1 MTNSLNGLWT
11 EICNNVRLHVTPDAF
26 QRWFSQTSL
35 IEAGEKSLTILV
47 PNLIHQL
54 WIESN
59 YASTLQDSIVCT
71 LGDRRQVRFHVD
83 VAGVRGEV
91 GSGEGVV
98 AGATSAG
105 AERPRPDAVIEEA
118 GPAGIDGQARG
129 VGILGHARGESGTA
143 GFNPSYQFENFVV
156 GANNQFAHAAALA
169 VAENPARIYN
179 PLFLHGGV
187 GLGKTHLMQAI
198 GHHIL
203 KQRKRAR
210 VIYLSSEQFTNEFID
225 AIQQGTLTK
234 FRRRYRQ
241 ADVLLIDDV
250 QFFAGK
256 ERSQ

>member
-11 EICNNVRLHVTPDAF
+11 EICNNVRLRVTPDAF

-105 AERPRPDAVIEEA
+105 AERPRPDAVIEGGWACWDQRA
-118 GPAGIDGQARG
+118 GTWGRHIGARSWG
-129 VGILGHARGESGTA
+129 VGD
-143 GFNPSYQFENFVV
+143 
-156 GANNQFAHAAALA
+156 
-169 VAENPARIYN
+169 
-179 PLFLHGGV
+179 GGV
-187 GLGKTHLMQAI
+187 QSE
-198 GHHIL
+198 
-203 KQRKRAR
+203 
-210 VIYLSSEQFTNEFID
+210 LS
-225 AIQQGTLTK
+225 
-234 FRRRYRQ
+234 
-241 ADVLLIDDV
+241 V
-250 QFFAGK
+250 
-256 ERSQ
+256 